1 MAMLSQ
7 KPIIVL
13 DEPTSGLCKEQMD
26 TLIDFLETMKNQ
38 GKIVIIITHDYEFI
52 DRCNGSIYEF
62 LNISRNGG
70 IEMKEKSPAK
80 ILWELAHKEHSK
92 LKTSVFIATIGVIA
106 GIVPYVAASRI
117 LVCLMNGTNNMN
129 TYLMWM
135 GIGLLGYILKSVLYS
150 TALSVSHKATF
161 SVLKDVRLRM
171 LDKLP
176 KMPLGEITSAPSG
189 NFKQIIVD
197 QVESMENTLANLLP
211 EMTSNFLGSLSIF
224 IYLLYLD
231 WRMALLSLVSIPV
244 GMLFMGLVMKN
255 YAVQYEGSVKV
266 NREMNSAIVEYV
278 NGIEVIK
285 TFNQDKRSYAKYK
298 DKVIA
303 NARYFYEW
311 MKSCQL
317 PVSLSKN
324 ISPTTMITVLPIGWY
339 FYIHGSL
346 SAEVFIAVIILSL
359 GIAGPLLEA
368 INFVDGLAKIGTI
381 IGSVNLIL
389 EGKEQ
394 KHSEKDVAI
403 QQYGID
409 LQNVKFGYEEEK
421 EIIHGMSLNIKEGAT
436 VAFIGSSGSGKST
449 LAKLIAGYWD
459 TDEGSIKIGGYDLK
473 EIPLKQLYGLT
484 AFVSQDNFLFN
495 ESIRENIRMGN
506 PSASDEEVED
516 IAKKSGCHDFIMK
529 MENGYDTVVGSGGS
543 HVSGGERQR
552 ISIARAM
559 LKNAPIVILDEA
571 TSYIDPEN
579 EVIIK
584 KALSNLIQNKTVII
598 IAHRLSTITD
608 ADQIFL
614 IEKGELI
621 SHGKHEELMEDCKLY
636 KKMWDAHIGVK
647 DGEIKC

>member
-1 MAMLSQ
+1 
-7 KPIIVL
+7 
-13 DEPTSGLCKEQMD
+13 
-26 TLIDFLETMKNQ
+26 MKQ
-38 GKIVIIITHDYEFI
+38 
-52 DRCNGSIYEF
+52 
-62 LNISRNGG
+62 
-70 IEMKEKSPAK
+70 KSPAT
-80 ILWELAHKEHSK
+80 ILWELAKKEHSK
-92 LKTSVFIATIGVIA
+92 LKTSVFIASIGVIA
-106 GIVPYVAASRI
+106 GIVPYIAASRI
-117 LVCLMNGTNNMN
+117 LVELLKGNEDFKI
-129 TYLMWM
+129 YSLWL
-135 GIGLLGYILKSVLYS
+135 GIGLLSYILKSFLYS
-150 TALSVSHKATF
+150 MALSVSHKATF

-171 LDKLP
+171 LEKLP
-176 KMPLGEITSAPSG
+176 KMPLGEIISVPSG
-189 NFKQIIVD
+189 NFKQIMVD
-197 QVESMENTLANLLP
+197 QVESMEKPLAHLLP
-211 EMTSNFLGSLSIF
+211 EMTSNLLGSLSIF
-224 IYLLYLD
+224 IYLLFLD

-324 ISPTTMITVLPIGWY
+324 ISPTTMITVLPFGWY
-339 FYIHGSL
+339 FYISGSL
-346 SAEVFIAVIILSL
+346 SAEVFISVIILSL
-359 GIAGPLLEA
+359 GIAGPLLET

-381 IGSVNLIL
+381 VNSINSIL

-394 KHSEKDVAI
+394 KHSDREVSI
-403 QQYGID
+403 QQYNID

-421 EIIHGMSLNIKEGAT
+421 EILHGISLNIKGGTT
-436 VAFIGSSGSGKST
+436 VAFVGPSGSGKST

-459 TDEGSIKIGGYDLK
+459 ITEGNINIGGYNLK
-473 EIPLKQLYGLT
+473 EIPLKQLYSLT

-506 PSASDEEVED
+506 PSASDKEVED

-529 MENGYDTVVGSGGS
+529 MEHGYDTVVGSSGS
-543 HVSGGERQR
+543 HVSGGEKQR

-584 KALSNLIQNKTVII
+584 QALSKLIKDKTVII

-608 ADQIFL
+608 AEQIFL
-614 IEKGELI
+614 IENGELV
-621 SHGKHEELMEDCKLY
+621 SYGKHDELLEGCELY
-636 KKMWDAHIGVK
+636 RNMWNAHIGTK
-647 DGEIKC
+647 DGGMKC

>member
-1 MAMLSQ
+1 
-7 KPIIVL
+7 
-13 DEPTSGLCKEQMD
+13 
-26 TLIDFLETMKNQ
+26 MKQ
-38 GKIVIIITHDYEFI
+38 
-52 DRCNGSIYEF
+52 
-62 LNISRNGG
+62 
-70 IEMKEKSPAK
+70 KSPAT
-80 ILWELAHKEHSK
+80 ILWELAKKEHSK
-92 LKTSVFIATIGVIA
+92 LKTSVFIASIGVIA
-106 GIVPYVAASRI
+106 GIIPYIAASRI
-117 LVCLMNGTNNMN
+117 LVELLKGNEDFKI
-129 TYLMWM
+129 YSLWL
-135 GIGLLGYILKSVLYS
+135 GIGLLSYILKSFLYS
-150 TALSVSHKATF
+150 MALSVSHKATF

-171 LDKLP
+171 LEKLP
-176 KMPLGEITSAPSG
+176 KMPLGEIISVPSG

-197 QVESMENTLANLLP
+197 QVESMEKPLAHLLP
-211 EMTSNFLGSLSIF
+211 EMTSNLLGSLSIF
-224 IYLLYLD
+224 IYLLFLD

-266 NREMNSAIVEYV
+266 NREMNSAIIEYV

-324 ISPTTMITVLPIGWY
+324 ISPTTMITVLPFGWY
-339 FYIHGSL
+339 FYISGSL
-346 SAEVFIAVIILSL
+346 SAEVFISVIILSL
-359 GIAGPLLEA
+359 GIAGPLLET

-381 IGSVNLIL
+381 ANSINLIL

-394 KHSEKDVAI
+394 KHSDREVTI
-403 QQYGID
+403 QQYNID

-421 EIIHGMSLNIKEGAT
+421 EILHGISLNIKEGTT
-436 VAFIGSSGSGKST
+436 VAFVGPSGSGKST

-459 TDEGSIKIGGYDLK
+459 ITEGNINIGGYNLN
-473 EIPLKQLYGLT
+473 EIPLKQLYSLT

-495 ESIRENIRMGN
+495 ERIRENIRMGN
-506 PSASDEEVED
+506 PSASDKEVED

-529 MENGYDTVVGSGGS
+529 MEHGYDTVVGSSGS

-584 KALSNLIQNKTVII
+584 QALSKLIKDKTVII

-608 ADQIFL
+608 AEQIFL
-614 IEKGELI
+614 IENGKLV
-621 SHGKHEELMEDCKLY
+621 SYGKHDELLKGCELY
-636 KKMWDAHIGVK
+636 RNMWNAHIGTK
-647 DGEIKC
+647 DGGMKC

>member
-1 MAMLSQ
+1 
-7 KPIIVL
+7 
-13 DEPTSGLCKEQMD
+13 
-26 TLIDFLETMKNQ
+26 
-38 GKIVIIITHDYEFI
+38 
-52 DRCNGSIYEF
+52 
-62 LNISRNGG
+62 
-70 IEMKEKSPAK
+70 
-80 ILWELAHKEHSK
+80 
-92 LKTSVFIATIGVIA
+92 VFIASIGVIA
-106 GIVPYVAASRI
+106 GIVPYIAASRI
-117 LVCLMNGTNNMN
+117 LVELLKGNEDFKI
-129 TYLMWM
+129 YSLWL
-135 GIGLLGYILKSVLYS
+135 GIGLLSYILKSFLYS
-150 TALSVSHKATF
+150 MALSVSHKATF

-171 LDKLP
+171 LEKLP
-176 KMPLGEITSAPSG
+176 KMPLGEIISVPSG

-197 QVESMENTLANLLP
+197 QVESMEKPLAHLLP
-211 EMTSNFLGSLSIF
+211 EMTSNLLGSLSIF
-224 IYLLYLD
+224 IYLLFLD

-266 NREMNSAIVEYV
+266 NREMNSAIIEYV

-324 ISPTTMITVLPIGWY
+324 ISPTTMITVLPFGWY
-339 FYIHGSL
+339 FYISGSL
-346 SAEVFIAVIILSL
+346 SAEVFISVIILSL
-359 GIAGPLLEA
+359 GIAGPLLET

-381 IGSVNLIL
+381 ANSINLIL

-394 KHSEKDVAI
+394 KHSDREVTI
-403 QQYGID
+403 QQYNID

-421 EIIHGMSLNIKEGAT
+421 EILHGISLNIKEGTT
-436 VAFIGSSGSGKST
+436 VAFVGPSGSGKST

-459 TDEGSIKIGGYDLK
+459 ITEGNINIGGYNLN
-473 EIPLKQLYGLT
+473 EIPLKQLYSLT

-506 PSASDEEVED
+506 PSASDKEVED

-529 MENGYDTVVGSGGS
+529 MEHGYDTVVGSSGS

-584 KALSNLIQNKTVII
+584 QALSKLIKDKTVII

-608 ADQIFL
+608 AEQIFL
-614 IEKGELI
+614 IENGELV
-621 SHGKHEELMEDCKLY
+621 SHGKHDELLKGCELY
-636 KKMWDAHIGVK
+636 RNMWNAHIGTK
-647 DGEIKC
+647 DGGMKC

>member
-1 MAMLSQ
+1 M
-7 KPIIVL
+7 
-13 DEPTSGLCKEQMD
+13 
-26 TLIDFLETMKNQ
+26 
-38 GKIVIIITHDYEFI
+38 
-52 DRCNGSIYEF
+52 
-62 LNISRNGG
+62 
-70 IEMKEKSPAK
+70 
-80 ILWELAHKEHSK
+80 WELAKKEHSK
-92 LKTSVFIATIGVIA
+92 LKTSVFIASIGVIA
-106 GIVPYVAASRI
+106 GIIPYIAASRI
-117 LVCLMNGTNNMN
+117 LVELLKGNEDFKI
-129 TYLMWM
+129 YSLWL
-135 GIGLLGYILKSVLYS
+135 GIGLLSYILKSFLYS
-150 TALSVSHKATF
+150 MALSVSHKATF

-171 LDKLP
+171 LEKLP
-176 KMPLGEITSAPSG
+176 KMPLGEIISVPSG

-197 QVESMENTLANLLP
+197 QVESMEKPLAHLLP
-211 EMTSNFLGSLSIF
+211 EMTSNLLGSLSIF
-224 IYLLYLD
+224 IYLLFLD

-266 NREMNSAIVEYV
+266 NREMNSAIIEYV

-324 ISPTTMITVLPIGWY
+324 ISPTTMITVLPFGWY
-339 FYIHGSL
+339 FYISGSL
-346 SAEVFIAVIILSL
+346 SAEVFISVIILSL
-359 GIAGPLLEA
+359 GIAGPLLET

-381 IGSVNLIL
+381 ANSINLIL

-394 KHSEKDVAI
+394 KHSDREVTI
-403 QQYGID
+403 QQYNID

-421 EIIHGMSLNIKEGAT
+421 EILHGISLNIKEGTT
-436 VAFIGSSGSGKST
+436 VAFVGPSGSGKST

-459 TDEGSIKIGGYDLK
+459 ITEGNINIGGYNLN
-473 EIPLKQLYGLT
+473 EIPLKQLYSLT

-506 PSASDEEVED
+506 PSASDKEVED

-529 MENGYDTVVGSGGS
+529 MEHGYDTVVGSSGS

-584 KALSNLIQNKTVII
+584 QALSKLIKDKTVII

-608 ADQIFL
+608 AEQIFL
-614 IEKGELI
+614 IENGKLV
-621 SHGKHEELMEDCKLY
+621 SYGKHDELLKGCELY
-636 KKMWDAHIGVK
+636 RNMWNAHIGTK
-647 DGEIKC
+647 DGGMKC

>member
-1 MAMLSQ
+1 
-7 KPIIVL
+7 
-13 DEPTSGLCKEQMD
+13 
-26 TLIDFLETMKNQ
+26 MKQ
-38 GKIVIIITHDYEFI
+38 
-52 DRCNGSIYEF
+52 
-62 LNISRNGG
+62 
-70 IEMKEKSPAK
+70 KSPAT
-80 ILWELAHKEHSK
+80 ILWELAKKEHSK
-92 LKTSVFIATIGVIA
+92 LKTSVFIASIGVIA
-106 GIVPYVAASRI
+106 GIIPYIAASRI
-117 LVCLMNGTNNMN
+117 LVELLKGNEDFKI
-129 TYLMWM
+129 YSLWL
-135 GIGLLGYILKSVLYS
+135 GIGLLSYILKSFLYS
-150 TALSVSHKATF
+150 MALSVSHKATF

-171 LDKLP
+171 LEKLP
-176 KMPLGEITSAPSG
+176 KMPLGEIISVPSG

-197 QVESMENTLANLLP
+197 QVESMEKPLAHLLP
-211 EMTSNFLGSLSIF
+211 EMTSNLLGSLSIF
-224 IYLLYLD
+224 IYLLFLD
-231 WRMALLSLVSIPV
+231 WRMALLSLVSIPM

-266 NREMNSAIVEYV
+266 NREMNSAIIEYV

-324 ISPTTMITVLPIGWY
+324 ISPTTMITVLPFGWY
-339 FYIHGSL
+339 FYISGSL
-346 SAEVFIAVIILSL
+346 SAEVFISVIILSL
-359 GIAGPLLEA
+359 GIAGPLLET

-381 IGSVNLIL
+381 ANSINLIL

-394 KHSEKDVAI
+394 KHSDREVTI
-403 QQYGID
+403 QQYNID

-421 EIIHGMSLNIKEGAT
+421 EILHGISLNIKEGTT
-436 VAFIGSSGSGKST
+436 VAFVGPSGSGKST

-459 TDEGSIKIGGYDLK
+459 ITEGNINIGGYNLN
-473 EIPLKQLYGLT
+473 EIPLKQLYSLT

-506 PSASDEEVED
+506 PSASDKEVED

-529 MENGYDTVVGSGGS
+529 MEHGYDTVVGSSGS

-584 KALSNLIQNKTVII
+584 QALSKLIKDKTVII

-608 ADQIFL
+608 AEQIFL
-614 IEKGELI
+614 IENGKLV
-621 SHGKHEELMEDCKLY
+621 SYGKHDELLKGCELY
-636 KKMWDAHIGVK
+636 RNMWNAHIGTK
-647 DGEIKC
+647 DGGMKC

>member
-1 MAMLSQ
+1 
-7 KPIIVL
+7 
-13 DEPTSGLCKEQMD
+13 
-26 TLIDFLETMKNQ
+26 MKQ
-38 GKIVIIITHDYEFI
+38 
-52 DRCNGSIYEF
+52 
-62 LNISRNGG
+62 
-70 IEMKEKSPAK
+70 KSPAT
-80 ILWELAHKEHSK
+80 ILWELAKKEHSK
-92 LKTSVFIATIGVIA
+92 LKISVFIASIGVIA
-106 GIVPYVAASRI
+106 GIVPYIAASRI
-117 LVCLMNGTNNMN
+117 LVELLNGNEDFKI
-129 TYLMWM
+129 YSLWL
-135 GIGLLGYILKSVLYS
+135 GIGLLSYILKSFLYS
-150 TALSVSHKATF
+150 MALSVSHKATF

-171 LDKLP
+171 LEKLP
-176 KMPLGEITSAPSG
+176 KMPLGEIISVPSG
-189 NFKQIIVD
+189 NFKQIMVD
-197 QVESMENTLANLLP
+197 QVESMEKPLAHLLP
-211 EMTSNFLGSLSIF
+211 EMTSNLLGSLSIF
-224 IYLLYLD
+224 IYLLFLD

-255 YAVQYEGSVKV
+255 YAVQYDGSVKV

-324 ISPTTMITVLPIGWY
+324 ISPTTMITVLPFGWY
-339 FYIHGSL
+339 FYSSGSL
-346 SAEVFIAVIILSL
+346 SAEVFISVIILSL
-359 GIAGPLLEA
+359 GIAGPLLET

-381 IGSVNLIL
+381 ANSINLIL

-394 KHSEKDVAI
+394 KHSDRKVTI
-403 QQYGID
+403 QQYNID

-421 EIIHGMSLNIKEGAT
+421 EILHGISLNIKEGTT
-436 VAFIGSSGSGKST
+436 VAFVGPSGSGKST

-459 TDEGSIKIGGYDLK
+459 IMEGNINIGGHNLK
-473 EIPLKQLYGLT
+473 EIPLKQLYSLT

-506 PSASDEEVED
+506 PSASDKEVED

-529 MENGYDTVVGSGGS
+529 MEHGYDTVVGSSGS

-584 KALSNLIQNKTVII
+584 QALSKLIKDKTVII

-608 ADQIFL
+608 AEQIFL
-614 IEKGELI
+614 IENGELV
-621 SHGKHEELMEDCKLY
+621 SYGKHDELLEGCELY
-636 KKMWDAHIGVK
+636 RNMWNAHIGIK
-647 DGEIKC
+647 DGGMKC

>member
-1 MAMLSQ
+1 
-7 KPIIVL
+7 
-13 DEPTSGLCKEQMD
+13 
-26 TLIDFLETMKNQ
+26 MKQ
-38 GKIVIIITHDYEFI
+38 
-52 DRCNGSIYEF
+52 
-62 LNISRNGG
+62 
-70 IEMKEKSPAK
+70 KSPAT
-80 ILWELAHKEHSK
+80 ILWELAKKEHSK
-92 LKTSVFIATIGVIA
+92 LKTSVFIASIGVIA
-106 GIVPYVAASRI
+106 GIVPYIAASRI
-117 LVCLMNGTNNMN
+117 LVELLKGNEDFKI
-129 TYLMWM
+129 YSLWL
-135 GIGLLGYILKSVLYS
+135 GIGLLSYILKSFLYS
-150 TALSVSHKATF
+150 MALSVSHKATF

-171 LDKLP
+171 LEKLP
-176 KMPLGEITSAPSG
+176 KMPLGEIISVPSG
-189 NFKQIIVD
+189 NFKQIMVD
-197 QVESMENTLANLLP
+197 QVESMEKPLAHLLP
-211 EMTSNFLGSLSIF
+211 EMTSNLLGSLSIF
-224 IYLLYLD
+224 IYLLFLD

-266 NREMNSAIVEYV
+266 NREMNSTIVEYV

-324 ISPTTMITVLPIGWY
+324 ISPTTMITVLPFGWY
-339 FYIHGSL
+339 FYISGSL
-346 SAEVFIAVIILSL
+346 SAEVFISVIILSL
-359 GIAGPLLEA
+359 GIAGPLLET

-381 IGSVNLIL
+381 ANSINSIL
-389 EGKEQ
+389 KGKEQ
-394 KHSEKDVAI
+394 KHSDREVSI
-403 QQYGID
+403 QQYNID

-421 EIIHGMSLNIKEGAT
+421 EILHGISLNIKEGTT
-436 VAFIGSSGSGKST
+436 VAFVGPSGSGKST

-459 TDEGSIKIGGYDLK
+459 ITKGNINIGGYNLK
-473 EIPLKQLYGLT
+473 EIPLKQLYSLT

-506 PSASDEEVED
+506 PSASDKEVED
-516 IAKKSGCHDFIMK
+516 IAKKSDCHDFIMK
-529 MENGYDTVVGSGGS
+529 MEHGYDTVVGSSGS

-584 KALSNLIQNKTVII
+584 QALSKLIKDKTVII

-608 ADQIFL
+608 AEQIFL
-614 IEKGELI
+614 IENGELV
-621 SHGKHEELMEDCKLY
+621 SYGKHDELLEGCELY
-636 KKMWDAHIGVK
+636 RNMWNAHIGTK
-647 DGEIKC
+647 DGGMKC

>member
-1 MAMLSQ
+1 
-7 KPIIVL
+7 
-13 DEPTSGLCKEQMD
+13 
-26 TLIDFLETMKNQ
+26 MKQ
-38 GKIVIIITHDYEFI
+38 
-52 DRCNGSIYEF
+52 
-62 LNISRNGG
+62 
-70 IEMKEKSPAK
+70 KSPAT
-80 ILWELAHKEHSK
+80 ILWELAKKEHSK
-92 LKTSVFIATIGVIA
+92 LKTSVFIASIGVIA
-106 GIVPYVAASRI
+106 GIVPYIAASRI
-117 LVCLMNGTNNMN
+117 LVELLKGNEDFKI
-129 TYLMWM
+129 YSLWL
-135 GIGLLGYILKSVLYS
+135 GIGLLSYILKSVLYS
-150 TALSVSHKATF
+150 MALSVSHKATF
-161 SVLKDVRLRM
+161 NVLKDVRLRM
-171 LDKLP
+171 LEKLP
-176 KMPLGEITSAPSG
+176 KMPLGEIISVPSG
-189 NFKQIIVD
+189 NFKQIMVD
-197 QVESMENTLANLLP
+197 QVESMEKPLAHLLP
-211 EMTSNFLGSLSIF
+211 EMTSNLLGSLSIF
-224 IYLLYLD
+224 IYLLFLD

-324 ISPTTMITVLPIGWY
+324 ISPTTMITVLPFGWY
-339 FYIHGSL
+339 FYISGSL
-346 SAEVFIAVIILSL
+346 SAEVFISVIILSL
-359 GIAGPLLEA
+359 GIAGPLLET

-381 IGSVNLIL
+381 ANSINSIL

-394 KHSEKDVAI
+394 KHSDGEVTI
-403 QQYGID
+403 QQYNID

-421 EIIHGMSLNIKEGAT
+421 EILHGISLNIKEGTT
-436 VAFIGSSGSGKST
+436 VAFVGPSGSGKST

-459 TDEGSIKIGGYDLK
+459 ITEGNINIGGYNLK
-473 EIPLKQLYGLT
+473 EIPLKQLYSST

-506 PSASDEEVED
+506 PSASDKEVED

-529 MENGYDTVVGSGGS
+529 MEHGYDTVVGSSGS

-584 KALSNLIQNKTVII
+584 QALSKLIKDKTVII

-608 ADQIFL
+608 AEQIFL
-614 IEKGELI
+614 IENGELV
-621 SHGKHEELMEDCKLY
+621 SYGKHDELLEGCELY
-636 KKMWDAHIGVK
+636 RNMWNAHIGTK
-647 DGEIKC
+647 DGEMKC

>member
-1 MAMLSQ
+1 
-7 KPIIVL
+7 
-13 DEPTSGLCKEQMD
+13 
-26 TLIDFLETMKNQ
+26 MKQ
-38 GKIVIIITHDYEFI
+38 
-52 DRCNGSIYEF
+52 
-62 LNISRNGG
+62 
-70 IEMKEKSPAK
+70 KSPAA
-80 ILWELAHKEHSK
+80 ILWELAKKEHSK
-92 LKTSVFIATIGVIA
+92 LKTSVFIASIGVIA
-106 GIVPYVAASRI
+106 GIIPYIAASRI
-117 LVCLMNGTNNMN
+117 LVELLKGNEDFKI
-129 TYLMWM
+129 YSLWL
-135 GIGLLGYILKSVLYS
+135 GIGLLSYILKSFLYS
-150 TALSVSHKATF
+150 MALSVSHKATF

-171 LDKLP
+171 LEKLP
-176 KMPLGEITSAPSG
+176 KMPLGEIISVPSG

-197 QVESMENTLANLLP
+197 QVESMEKPLAHLLP
-211 EMTSNFLGSLSIF
+211 EMTSNLLGSLSIF
-224 IYLLYLD
+224 IYLLFLN

-266 NREMNSAIVEYV
+266 NREMNSAIIEYV

-324 ISPTTMITVLPIGWY
+324 ISPTTMITVLPFGWY
-339 FYIHGSL
+339 FYISGSL
-346 SAEVFIAVIILSL
+346 SAEVFISVIILSL
-359 GIAGPLLEA
+359 GIAGPLLET

-381 IGSVNLIL
+381 ANSINLIL

-394 KHSEKDVAI
+394 KHSDREVTI
-403 QQYGID
+403 QQYNID

-421 EIIHGMSLNIKEGAT
+421 EILHGISLNIKEGTT
-436 VAFIGSSGSGKST
+436 VAFVGPSGSGKST

-459 TDEGSIKIGGYDLK
+459 ITEGNINIGGYNLN
-473 EIPLKQLYGLT
+473 EIPLKQLYSLT

-506 PSASDEEVED
+506 PSASDKEVED

-529 MENGYDTVVGSGGS
+529 MEHGYDTVVGSSGS

-584 KALSNLIQNKTVII
+584 QALSKLIKDKTVII

-608 ADQIFL
+608 AEQIFL
-614 IEKGELI
+614 IENGKLV
-621 SHGKHEELMEDCKLY
+621 SYGKHDELLKGCELY
-636 KKMWDAHIGVK
+636 RNMWNAHIGTK
-647 DGEIKC
+647 DGGMKC

>member
-1 MAMLSQ
+1 
-7 KPIIVL
+7 
-13 DEPTSGLCKEQMD
+13 
-26 TLIDFLETMKNQ
+26 MKQ
-38 GKIVIIITHDYEFI
+38 
-52 DRCNGSIYEF
+52 
-62 LNISRNGG
+62 
-70 IEMKEKSPAK
+70 KSPAT
-80 ILWELAHKEHSK
+80 ILWELAKKEHSK
-92 LKTSVFIATIGVIA
+92 LKTSVFIASIGVIA
-106 GIVPYVAASRI
+106 GIIPYIAASRI
-117 LVCLMNGTNNMN
+117 LVELLKGNEHFKI
-129 TYLMWM
+129 YSLWL
-135 GIGLLGYILKSVLYS
+135 GIGLLSYILKSFLYS
-150 TALSVSHKATF
+150 MALSVSHKATF

-171 LDKLP
+171 LEKLP
-176 KMPLGEITSAPSG
+176 KMPLGEIISVPSG

-197 QVESMENTLANLLP
+197 QVESMEKPLAHLLP
-211 EMTSNFLGSLSIF
+211 EMTSNLLGSLSIF
-224 IYLLYLD
+224 IYLLFLD

-266 NREMNSAIVEYV
+266 NREMNSAIIEYV

-324 ISPTTMITVLPIGWY
+324 ISPTTMITVLPFGWY
-339 FYIHGSL
+339 FYISGSL
-346 SAEVFIAVIILSL
+346 SAEVFISVIILSL
-359 GIAGPLLEA
+359 GIAGPLLET

-381 IGSVNLIL
+381 ANSINLIL

-394 KHSEKDVAI
+394 KHSDREVTI
-403 QQYGID
+403 QQYNID

-421 EIIHGMSLNIKEGAT
+421 EILHGISLNIKEGTT
-436 VAFIGSSGSGKST
+436 VAFVGPSGSGKST

-459 TDEGSIKIGGYDLK
+459 ITEGNINIGGYNLN
-473 EIPLKQLYGLT
+473 EIPLKQLYSLT

-506 PSASDEEVED
+506 PSASDKEVED

-529 MENGYDTVVGSGGS
+529 MEHGYDTVVGSSGS

-584 KALSNLIQNKTVII
+584 QALSKLIKDKTVII

-608 ADQIFL
+608 AEQIFL
-614 IEKGELI
+614 IENGKLV
-621 SHGKHEELMEDCKLY
+621 SYGKHDELLKGCELY
-636 KKMWDAHIGVK
+636 RNMWNAHIGTK
-647 DGEIKC
+647 DGGMKC

>member
-1 MAMLSQ
+1 
-7 KPIIVL
+7 
-13 DEPTSGLCKEQMD
+13 
-26 TLIDFLETMKNQ
+26 MKQ
-38 GKIVIIITHDYEFI
+38 
-52 DRCNGSIYEF
+52 
-62 LNISRNGG
+62 
-70 IEMKEKSPAK
+70 KSPAA
-80 ILWELAHKEHSK
+80 ILWELAKKEHSK
-92 LKTSVFIATIGVIA
+92 LKTSVFIASIGVIA
-106 GIVPYVAASRI
+106 GIVPYIAASRI
-117 LVCLMNGTNNMN
+117 LVELLKGNEDFKI
-129 TYLMWM
+129 YSLWL
-135 GIGLLGYILKSVLYS
+135 GIGLSSYILKSFLYS
-150 TALSVSHKATF
+150 MALSVSHKATF

-171 LDKLP
+171 LEKLP
-176 KMPLGEITSAPSG
+176 KMPLGEIISVPSG

-197 QVESMENTLANLLP
+197 QVESMEKPLAHLLP
-211 EMTSNFLGSLSIF
+211 EMTSNLLGSLSIF
-224 IYLLYLD
+224 IYLLFLD

-266 NREMNSAIVEYV
+266 NREMNSAIIEYV

-324 ISPTTMITVLPIGWY
+324 ISPTTMITVLPFGWY
-339 FYIHGSL
+339 FYISGSL
-346 SAEVFIAVIILSL
+346 SAEVFISVIILSL
-359 GIAGPLLEA
+359 GIAGPLLET

-381 IGSVNLIL
+381 ANSINLIL

-394 KHSEKDVAI
+394 KHSDREVTI
-403 QQYGID
+403 QQYNID

-421 EIIHGMSLNIKEGAT
+421 EILHGISLNIKEGTT
-436 VAFIGSSGSGKST
+436 VAFVGPSGSGKST

-459 TDEGSIKIGGYDLK
+459 ITEGNINIGGYNLN
-473 EIPLKQLYGLT
+473 EIPLKQLYSLT

-506 PSASDEEVED
+506 PSASDKEVED

-529 MENGYDTVVGSGGS
+529 MEHGYDTVVGSSGS

-584 KALSNLIQNKTVII
+584 QALSKLIKDKTVII

-608 ADQIFL
+608 AEQIFL
-614 IEKGELI
+614 IENGKLV
-621 SHGKHEELMEDCKLY
+621 SYGKHDELLKGCELY
-636 KKMWDAHIGVK
+636 RNMWNAHIGTK
-647 DGEIKC
+647 DGGMKC

>member
-1 MAMLSQ
+1 
-7 KPIIVL
+7 
-13 DEPTSGLCKEQMD
+13 
-26 TLIDFLETMKNQ
+26 MKQ
-38 GKIVIIITHDYEFI
+38 
-52 DRCNGSIYEF
+52 
-62 LNISRNGG
+62 
-70 IEMKEKSPAK
+70 KSPAT
-80 ILWELAHKEHSK
+80 ILWELAKKEHSK
-92 LKTSVFIATIGVIA
+92 LKTSVFIASIGVIA
-106 GIVPYVAASRI
+106 GIIPYIAASRI
-117 LVCLMNGTNNMN
+117 LVELLKGNEDFKI
-129 TYLMWM
+129 YSLWL
-135 GIGLLGYILKSVLYS
+135 GIGLLSYILKSFLYS
-150 TALSVSHKATF
+150 MALSVSHKATF

-171 LDKLP
+171 LEKLP
-176 KMPLGEITSAPSG
+176 KMPLGEIISVPSE

-197 QVESMENTLANLLP
+197 QVESMEKPLAHLLP
-211 EMTSNFLGSLSIF
+211 EMTSNLLGSLSIF
-224 IYLLYLD
+224 IYLLFLD

-266 NREMNSAIVEYV
+266 NREMNSAIIEYV

-324 ISPTTMITVLPIGWY
+324 ISPTTMITVLPFGWY
-339 FYIHGSL
+339 FYISGSL
-346 SAEVFIAVIILSL
+346 SAEVFISVIILSL
-359 GIAGPLLEA
+359 GIAGPLLET

-381 IGSVNLIL
+381 ANSINLIL

-394 KHSEKDVAI
+394 KHSDREVTI
-403 QQYGID
+403 QQYNID

-421 EIIHGMSLNIKEGAT
+421 EILHGISLNIKEGTT
-436 VAFIGSSGSGKST
+436 VAFVGPSGSGKST

-459 TDEGSIKIGGYDLK
+459 ITEGNINIGGYNLN
-473 EIPLKQLYGLT
+473 EIPLKQLYSLT

-506 PSASDEEVED
+506 PSASDKEVED

-529 MENGYDTVVGSGGS
+529 MEHGYDTVVGSSGS

-584 KALSNLIQNKTVII
+584 QALSKLIKDKTVII

-608 ADQIFL
+608 AEQIFL
-614 IEKGELI
+614 IENGKLV
-621 SHGKHEELMEDCKLY
+621 SYGKHDELLKGCELY
-636 KKMWDAHIGVK
+636 RNMWNAHIGTK
-647 DGEIKC
+647 DGGMKC

>member
-1 MAMLSQ
+1 
-7 KPIIVL
+7 
-13 DEPTSGLCKEQMD
+13 
-26 TLIDFLETMKNQ
+26 MKQ
-38 GKIVIIITHDYEFI
+38 
-52 DRCNGSIYEF
+52 
-62 LNISRNGG
+62 
-70 IEMKEKSPAK
+70 KSPAT
-80 ILWELAHKEHSK
+80 ILWELAKKEHSK
-92 LKTSVFIATIGVIA
+92 LKTSVFIASIGVIA
-106 GIVPYVAASRI
+106 GIIPYIAASRI
-117 LVCLMNGTNNMN
+117 LVELLKGNEDFKI
-129 TYLMWM
+129 YSLWL
-135 GIGLLGYILKSVLYS
+135 GIGLLSYILKSFLYS
-150 TALSVSHKATF
+150 MALSVSHKATF

-171 LDKLP
+171 LEKLP
-176 KMPLGEITSAPSG
+176 KMPLGEIISVPSG

-197 QVESMENTLANLLP
+197 QVESMEKPLAHLLP
-211 EMTSNFLGSLSIF
+211 EMTSNLLGSLSIF
-224 IYLLYLD
+224 IYLLFLD

-266 NREMNSAIVEYV
+266 NREMNSAIIEYV

-324 ISPTTMITVLPIGWY
+324 ISPTTMITVLPFGWY
-339 FYIHGSL
+339 FYISGSL
-346 SAEVFIAVIILSL
+346 SAEVFISVIILSL
-359 GIAGPLLEA
+359 GIAGPLLET

-381 IGSVNLIL
+381 ANSINLIL

-394 KHSEKDVAI
+394 KHSDREVTI
-403 QQYGID
+403 QQYNID

-421 EIIHGMSLNIKEGAT
+421 EILHGISLNIKEGTT
-436 VAFIGSSGSGKST
+436 VAFVGPSGSGKST

-459 TDEGSIKIGGYDLK
+459 ITEGNINIGGYNLN
-473 EIPLKQLYGLT
+473 EIPLKQLYSLT

-506 PSASDEEVED
+506 PSASDKEVED

-529 MENGYDTVVGSGGS
+529 MEHGYDTVIGSSGS

-584 KALSNLIQNKTVII
+584 HALSKLIKDKTVII

-608 ADQIFL
+608 AEQIFL
-614 IEKGELI
+614 IENGELV
-621 SHGKHEELMEDCKLY
+621 SYGKHDELLKGCELY
-636 KKMWDAHIGVK
+636 RNMWNAHIGTR
-647 DGEIKC
+647 DGGMKC

>member
-1 MAMLSQ
+1 
-7 KPIIVL
+7 
-13 DEPTSGLCKEQMD
+13 
-26 TLIDFLETMKNQ
+26 MKQ
-38 GKIVIIITHDYEFI
+38 
-52 DRCNGSIYEF
+52 
-62 LNISRNGG
+62 
-70 IEMKEKSPAK
+70 KSPAT
-80 ILWELAHKEHSK
+80 ILWELAKKEHSK
-92 LKTSVFIATIGVIA
+92 LKTSVFIASIGVIA
-106 GIVPYVAASRI
+106 GIIPYIAASRI
-117 LVCLMNGTNNMN
+117 LVELLKGNEDFKI
-129 TYLMWM
+129 YSLWL
-135 GIGLLGYILKSVLYS
+135 GIGLLSYILKSFLYS
-150 TALSVSHKATF
+150 MALSVSHKATF

-171 LDKLP
+171 LEKLP
-176 KMPLGEITSAPSG
+176 KMPLGEIISVPSG

-197 QVESMENTLANLLP
+197 QVESMEKPLAHLLP
-211 EMTSNFLGSLSIF
+211 EMTSNLLGSLSIF
-224 IYLLYLD
+224 IYLLFLD

-266 NREMNSAIVEYV
+266 NREMNSAIIEYV

-324 ISPTTMITVLPIGWY
+324 ISPTTMITVLPFGWY
-339 FYIHGSL
+339 FYISGSL
-346 SAEVFIAVIILSL
+346 SAEVFISVIILSL
-359 GIAGPLLEA
+359 GIAGPLLET

-381 IGSVNLIL
+381 ANSINLIL

-394 KHSEKDVAI
+394 KHSDREVTI
-403 QQYGID
+403 QQYNID

-421 EIIHGMSLNIKEGAT
+421 EILHGISLNIKEGTT
-436 VAFIGSSGSGKST
+436 VAFVGPSGSGKST

-459 TDEGSIKIGGYDLK
+459 ITEGNINIGRYNLN
-473 EIPLKQLYGLT
+473 EIPLKQLYSLT

-506 PSASDEEVED
+506 PSASDKEVED

-529 MENGYDTVVGSGGS
+529 MEHGYDTVVGSSGS

-584 KALSNLIQNKTVII
+584 HALSKLIKDKTVII

-608 ADQIFL
+608 AEQIFL
-614 IEKGELI
+614 IENGELV
-621 SHGKHEELMEDCKLY
+621 SYGKHDELLKGCELY
-636 KKMWDAHIGVK
+636 RNMWNAHIGTK
-647 DGEIKC
+647 DGGMKC

>member
-1 MAMLSQ
+1 
-7 KPIIVL
+7 
-13 DEPTSGLCKEQMD
+13 
-26 TLIDFLETMKNQ
+26 MKQ
-38 GKIVIIITHDYEFI
+38 
-52 DRCNGSIYEF
+52 
-62 LNISRNGG
+62 
-70 IEMKEKSPAK
+70 KSPAA
-80 ILWELAHKEHSK
+80 ILWELAKKEHSK
-92 LKTSVFIATIGVIA
+92 LKTSVFIASIGVIA
-106 GIVPYVAASRI
+106 GIIPYIAASRI
-117 LVCLMNGTNNMN
+117 LVELLKGNEDFKI
-129 TYLMWM
+129 YSLWL
-135 GIGLLGYILKSVLYS
+135 GIGLLSYILKSFLYS
-150 TALSVSHKATF
+150 MALSVSHKATF

-171 LDKLP
+171 LEKLP
-176 KMPLGEITSAPSG
+176 KMPLGEIISVPSG

-197 QVESMENTLANLLP
+197 QVESMEKPLAHLLP
-211 EMTSNFLGSLSIF
+211 EMTSNLLGSLSIF
-224 IYLLYLD
+224 IYLLFLD
-231 WRMALLSLVSIPV
+231 WRMALLSLISIPV

-266 NREMNSAIVEYV
+266 NREMNSAIIEYV

-324 ISPTTMITVLPIGWY
+324 ISPTTMITVLPFGWY
-339 FYIHGSL
+339 FYISGSL
-346 SAEVFIAVIILSL
+346 SAEVFISVIILSL
-359 GIAGPLLEA
+359 GIAGPLLET

-381 IGSVNLIL
+381 ANSINLIL

-394 KHSEKDVAI
+394 KHSDREVTI
-403 QQYGID
+403 QQYNID

-421 EIIHGMSLNIKEGAT
+421 EILHGISLNIKEGTT
-436 VAFIGSSGSGKST
+436 VAFVGPSGSGKST

-459 TDEGSIKIGGYDLK
+459 ITEGNINIGGYNLN
-473 EIPLKQLYGLT
+473 EIPLKQLYSLT

-506 PSASDEEVED
+506 PSASDKEVED

-529 MENGYDTVVGSGGS
+529 MEHGYDTVVGSSGS

-584 KALSNLIQNKTVII
+584 QALSKLIKDKTVII

-608 ADQIFL
+608 AEQIFL
-614 IEKGELI
+614 IENGKLV
-621 SHGKHEELMEDCKLY
+621 SYGKHDELLKGCELY
-636 KKMWDAHIGVK
+636 RNMWNAHIGTK
-647 DGEIKC
+647 DGGMKC

>member
-1 MAMLSQ
+1 
-7 KPIIVL
+7 
-13 DEPTSGLCKEQMD
+13 
-26 TLIDFLETMKNQ
+26 MKQ
-38 GKIVIIITHDYEFI
+38 
-52 DRCNGSIYEF
+52 
-62 LNISRNGG
+62 
-70 IEMKEKSPAK
+70 KSPAA
-80 ILWELAHKEHSK
+80 ILWELAKKEHSK
-92 LKTSVFIATIGVIA
+92 LKTSVFIASIGVIA
-106 GIVPYVAASRI
+106 GIIPYIAASRI
-117 LVCLMNGTNNMN
+117 LVELLKGNEDFKI
-129 TYLMWM
+129 YSLWL
-135 GIGLLGYILKSVLYS
+135 GIGLLSYILKSFLYS
-150 TALSVSHKATF
+150 MALSVSHKATF

-171 LDKLP
+171 LEKLP
-176 KMPLGEITSAPSG
+176 KMPLGEIISVPSG

-197 QVESMENTLANLLP
+197 QVESMEKPLAHLLP
-211 EMTSNFLGSLSIF
+211 EMTSNLLGSLSIF
-224 IYLLYLD
+224 IYLLFLD

-266 NREMNSAIVEYV
+266 NREMNSAIIEYV

-324 ISPTTMITVLPIGWY
+324 ISPTTMITVLPFGWY
-339 FYIHGSL
+339 FYISGSL
-346 SAEVFIAVIILSL
+346 SAEVFISVIILSL
-359 GIAGPLLEA
+359 GIAGPLLET

-381 IGSVNLIL
+381 ANSINLIL

-394 KHSEKDVAI
+394 KHSDREVTI
-403 QQYGID
+403 QQYNID

-421 EIIHGMSLNIKEGAT
+421 EILHGISLNIKEGTT
-436 VAFIGSSGSGKST
+436 VAFVGPSGSGKST

-459 TDEGSIKIGGYDLK
+459 SMEGNINIGGHNLK
-473 EIPLKQLYGLT
+473 EIPLKQLYSLT

-506 PSASDEEVED
+506 PSASDKEVED

-529 MENGYDTVVGSGGS
+529 MEHGYDTVVGSSGS

-584 KALSNLIQNKTVII
+584 QALSKLIKDKTVII

-608 ADQIFL
+608 AEQIFL
-614 IEKGELI
+614 IENGKLV
-621 SHGKHEELMEDCKLY
+621 SYGKHDELLEGCELY
-636 KKMWDAHIGVK
+636 RNMWNAHIGTK
-647 DGEIKC
+647 DGGMKC

>member
-1 MAMLSQ
+1 
-7 KPIIVL
+7 
-13 DEPTSGLCKEQMD
+13 
-26 TLIDFLETMKNQ
+26 MKQ
-38 GKIVIIITHDYEFI
+38 
-52 DRCNGSIYEF
+52 
-62 LNISRNGG
+62 
-70 IEMKEKSPAK
+70 KSPAT
-80 ILWELAHKEHSK
+80 ILWELAKKEHSK
-92 LKTSVFIATIGVIA
+92 LKTSVFIASIGVIA
-106 GIVPYVAASRI
+106 GIVPYIAASRI
-117 LVCLMNGTNNMN
+117 LVELLKGNEDFKI
-129 TYLMWM
+129 YSLWL
-135 GIGLLGYILKSVLYS
+135 GIGLLSYILKSFLYS
-150 TALSVSHKATF
+150 MALSVSHKATF

-171 LDKLP
+171 LEKLP
-176 KMPLGEITSAPSG
+176 KMPLGEIISVPSG

-197 QVESMENTLANLLP
+197 QVESMEKPLAHLLP
-211 EMTSNFLGSLSIF
+211 EMTSNLLGSLSIF
-224 IYLLYLD
+224 IYLLFLD

-266 NREMNSAIVEYV
+266 NREMNSAIIEYV

-324 ISPTTMITVLPIGWY
+324 ISPTTMITVLPFGWY
-339 FYIHGSL
+339 FYISGSL
-346 SAEVFIAVIILSL
+346 SAEVFISVIILSL
-359 GIAGPLLEA
+359 GIAGPLLET

-381 IGSVNLIL
+381 ANSINLIL

-394 KHSEKDVAI
+394 RHSDREVTI
-403 QQYGID
+403 QQYNID

-421 EIIHGMSLNIKEGAT
+421 EILHGISLNIKEGTT
-436 VAFIGSSGSGKST
+436 VAFVGPSGSGKST

-459 TDEGSIKIGGYDLK
+459 ITEGNINIGGYNLN
-473 EIPLKQLYGLT
+473 EIPLKQLYSLT

-506 PSASDEEVED
+506 PSASDKEVED

-529 MENGYDTVVGSGGS
+529 MEHGYDTVVGSSGS

-584 KALSNLIQNKTVII
+584 QALSKLIKDKTVII

-608 ADQIFL
+608 AEQIFL
-614 IEKGELI
+614 IENGKLV
-621 SHGKHEELMEDCKLY
+621 SYGKHDELLEGCELY
-636 KKMWDAHIGVK
+636 RNMWNAHIGTK
-647 DGEIKC
+647 DGGMKC

>member
-1 MAMLSQ
+1 
-7 KPIIVL
+7 
-13 DEPTSGLCKEQMD
+13 
-26 TLIDFLETMKNQ
+26 MKQ
-38 GKIVIIITHDYEFI
+38 
-52 DRCNGSIYEF
+52 
-62 LNISRNGG
+62 
-70 IEMKEKSPAK
+70 KSPAA
-80 ILWELAHKEHSK
+80 ILWELAKKEHSK
-92 LKTSVFIATIGVIA
+92 LKTSVFIASIGVIA
-106 GIVPYVAASRI
+106 GIVPYIAASRI
-117 LVCLMNGTNNMN
+117 LVELLKGNEDFKI
-129 TYLMWM
+129 YSLWL
-135 GIGLLGYILKSVLYS
+135 GIGLLSYILKSFLYS
-150 TALSVSHKATF
+150 MALSVSHKATF

-171 LDKLP
+171 LEKLP
-176 KMPLGEITSAPSG
+176 KMPLGEIISVPSG

-197 QVESMENTLANLLP
+197 QVESMEKPLAHLLP
-211 EMTSNFLGSLSIF
+211 EMTSNLLGSLSIF
-224 IYLLYLD
+224 IYLLFLD

-266 NREMNSAIVEYV
+266 NREMNSAIIEYV

-324 ISPTTMITVLPIGWY
+324 ISPTTMITVLPFGWY
-339 FYIHGSL
+339 FYISGSL
-346 SAEVFIAVIILSL
+346 SAEVFISVIILSL
-359 GIAGPLLEA
+359 GIAGPLLET

-381 IGSVNLIL
+381 ANSINLIL

-394 KHSEKDVAI
+394 KHSDREVTI
-403 QQYGID
+403 QQYNID

-421 EIIHGMSLNIKEGAT
+421 EILHGISLNIKEGTT
-436 VAFIGSSGSGKST
+436 VAFVGPSGSGKST

-459 TDEGSIKIGGYDLK
+459 ITEGNINIGGYNLN
-473 EIPLKQLYGLT
+473 EIPLKQLYSLT

-506 PSASDEEVED
+506 PSASDKEVED

-529 MENGYDTVVGSGGS
+529 MEHGYDTVVGSSGS

-584 KALSNLIQNKTVII
+584 QALSKLIKDKTVII

-608 ADQIFL
+608 AEQIFL
-614 IEKGELI
+614 IENGKLV
-621 SHGKHEELMEDCKLY
+621 SYGKHDELLKGCELY
-636 KKMWDAHIGVK
+636 RNMWNAHIGTK
-647 DGEIKC
+647 DGGMKC

>member
-1 MAMLSQ
+1 
-7 KPIIVL
+7 
-13 DEPTSGLCKEQMD
+13 
-26 TLIDFLETMKNQ
+26 
-38 GKIVIIITHDYEFI
+38 
-52 DRCNGSIYEF
+52 
-62 LNISRNGG
+62 
-70 IEMKEKSPAK
+70 MKEKSPAVT
-80 ILWELAHKEHSK
+80 LWELAYKEHSK
-92 LKTSVFIATIGVIA
+92 LKTSVFIASIGVIA
-106 GIVPYVAASRI
+106 GIVPYIAASRI
-117 LVCLMNGTNNMN
+117 LVYLLNGIADFKV
-129 TYLMWM
+129 YFLWM
-135 GIGLLGYILKSVLYS
+135 GIGMLSYILKSVLYS

-161 SVLKDVRLRM
+161 SVLKDIRLRM

-176 KMPLGEITSAPSG
+176 KMPLGEIISVPSG

-197 QVESMENTLANLLP
+197 QVESMEKPLAHLLP
-211 EMTSNFLGSLSIF
+211 EMTSNLLGSLSIF
-224 IYLLYLD
+224 IYLLFLD
-231 WRMALLSLVSIPV
+231 WRMALLSLVSIPL

-266 NREMNSAIVEYV
+266 NREMNSAIIEYV

-298 DKVIA
+298 NKVIA

-324 ISPTTMITVLPIGWY
+324 ISPTTMITVLPFGWY
-339 FYIHGSL
+339 FYISGSL
-346 SAEVFIAVIILSL
+346 SAEVFISVIILSL
-359 GIAGPLLEA
+359 GIAGPLLET

-381 IGSVNLIL
+381 ANSINLIL

-394 KHSEKDVAI
+394 KHSDREVTI
-403 QQYGID
+403 QQYNID
-409 LQNVKFGYEEEK
+409 LQNVKFGYKEEK
-421 EIIHGMSLNIKEGAT
+421 EILHGISLNIKEGTT
-436 VAFIGSSGSGKST
+436 VAFVGPSGSGKST

-459 TDEGSIKIGGYDLK
+459 IMEGNINIGGHNLK
-473 EIPLKQLYGLT
+473 EIPLKQLYSLT

-506 PSASDEEVED
+506 PSASDKEVED

-529 MENGYDTVVGSGGS
+529 MEHGYDTVVGSSGS

-559 LKNAPIVILDEA
+559 IKNAPIVILDEA

-584 KALSNLIQNKTVII
+584 QALSKLIKDKTVII

-608 ADQIFL
+608 AEQIFL
-614 IEKGELI
+614 IENGKLV
-621 SHGKHEELMEDCKLY
+621 SYGKHDELLKGCELY
-636 KKMWDAHIGVK
+636 RNMWNAHIGTK
-647 DGEIKC
+647 DGGMKC

>member
-1 MAMLSQ
+1 
-7 KPIIVL
+7 
-13 DEPTSGLCKEQMD
+13 
-26 TLIDFLETMKNQ
+26 MKQ
-38 GKIVIIITHDYEFI
+38 
-52 DRCNGSIYEF
+52 
-62 LNISRNGG
+62 
-70 IEMKEKSPAK
+70 KSPAT
-80 ILWELAHKEHSK
+80 ILWELAKKEHSK
-92 LKTSVFIATIGVIA
+92 LKTSVFIASIGVIA
-106 GIVPYVAASRI
+106 GIVPYIAASRI
-117 LVCLMNGTNNMN
+117 LVELLKGNEDFKI
-129 TYLMWM
+129 YSLWL
-135 GIGLLGYILKSVLYS
+135 GIGLLSYILKSFLYS
-150 TALSVSHKATF
+150 MALSVSHKATF

-171 LDKLP
+171 LEKLP
-176 KMPLGEITSAPSG
+176 KMPLGEIISVPSG

-197 QVESMENTLANLLP
+197 QVESMEKPLAHLLP
-211 EMTSNFLGSLSIF
+211 EMTSNLLGSLSIF
-224 IYLLYLD
+224 IYLLFLD

-266 NREMNSAIVEYV
+266 NREMNSAIIEYV

-324 ISPTTMITVLPIGWY
+324 ISPTTMITVIPFGWY
-339 FYIHGSL
+339 FYISGSL
-346 SAEVFIAVIILSL
+346 SAEVFISVIILSL
-359 GIAGPLLEA
+359 GIAGPLLET

-381 IGSVNLIL
+381 ANSINLIL

-394 KHSEKDVAI
+394 KHSDREVTI
-403 QQYGID
+403 QQYIID

-421 EIIHGMSLNIKEGAT
+421 EILHGISLNIKEGTT
-436 VAFIGSSGSGKST
+436 VAFVGPSGSGKST

-459 TDEGSIKIGGYDLK
+459 ITEGNINIGGYNLN
-473 EIPLKQLYGLT
+473 EIPLKQLYSLT

-506 PSASDEEVED
+506 PSASDKEVED

-529 MENGYDTVVGSGGS
+529 MEHGYDTVVGSSGS

-584 KALSNLIQNKTVII
+584 QALSKLIKDKTVII

-608 ADQIFL
+608 AEQIFL
-614 IEKGELI
+614 IENGELV
-621 SHGKHEELMEDCKLY
+621 SYGKHDELLKGCELY
-636 KKMWDAHIGVK
+636 RNMWNAHIGTK
-647 DGEIKC
+647 DGGMKC

>member
-1 MAMLSQ
+1 
-7 KPIIVL
+7 
-13 DEPTSGLCKEQMD
+13 
-26 TLIDFLETMKNQ
+26 MKQ
-38 GKIVIIITHDYEFI
+38 
-52 DRCNGSIYEF
+52 
-62 LNISRNGG
+62 
-70 IEMKEKSPAK
+70 KSPAT
-80 ILWELAHKEHSK
+80 ILWELAKKEHSK
-92 LKTSVFIATIGVIA
+92 LKTSVFIASIGVIA
-106 GIVPYVAASRI
+106 GIVPYIAASRI
-117 LVCLMNGTNNMN
+117 LVELLKGNEDFKI
-129 TYLMWM
+129 YSLWL
-135 GIGLLGYILKSVLYS
+135 GIGLLSYILKSFLYS
-150 TALSVSHKATF
+150 MALSVSHKATF

-171 LDKLP
+171 LEKLP
-176 KMPLGEITSAPSG
+176 KMPLGEIISVPSG
-189 NFKQIIVD
+189 NFKQIMVD
-197 QVESMENTLANLLP
+197 QVESMEKPLAHLLP
-211 EMTSNFLGSLSIF
+211 EMTSNLLGSLSIF
-224 IYLLYLD
+224 IYLLFLD

-255 YAVQYEGSVKV
+255 YAVQYEGSVRV

-324 ISPTTMITVLPIGWY
+324 ISPTTMITVLPFGWY
-339 FYIHGSL
+339 FYISGSL
-346 SAEVFIAVIILSL
+346 SAEVFISVIILSL
-359 GIAGPLLEA
+359 GIAGPLLET

-381 IGSVNLIL
+381 ANSINSIL

-394 KHSEKDVAI
+394 KHSDREVSI
-403 QQYGID
+403 QQYNID

-421 EIIHGMSLNIKEGAT
+421 EILHGISLNIKGGTT
-436 VAFIGSSGSGKST
+436 VAFVGPSGSGKST

-459 TDEGSIKIGGYDLK
+459 ITEGNINIGGYNLK
-473 EIPLKQLYGLT
+473 EIPLKQLYSLT

-506 PSASDEEVED
+506 PSASDKEVED

-529 MENGYDTVVGSGGS
+529 MEHGYDTVVGSSGS
-543 HVSGGERQR
+543 HVSGGEKQR

-584 KALSNLIQNKTVII
+584 QALSKLIKDKTVII

-608 ADQIFL
+608 AEQIFL
-614 IEKGELI
+614 IENGELV
-621 SHGKHEELMEDCKLY
+621 SYGKHDELLEGCELY
-636 KKMWDAHIGVK
+636 RNMWNAHIGTK
-647 DGEIKC
+647 DGGMKC

>member
-1 MAMLSQ
+1 
-7 KPIIVL
+7 
-13 DEPTSGLCKEQMD
+13 
-26 TLIDFLETMKNQ
+26 MKQ
-38 GKIVIIITHDYEFI
+38 
-52 DRCNGSIYEF
+52 
-62 LNISRNGG
+62 
-70 IEMKEKSPAK
+70 KSPAT
-80 ILWELAHKEHSK
+80 ILWELAKKEHSK
-92 LKTSVFIATIGVIA
+92 LKTSVFIASIGVIA
-106 GIVPYVAASRI
+106 GIVPYIAASRI
-117 LVCLMNGTNNMN
+117 LVELLKGNEDFKI
-129 TYLMWM
+129 YSLWL
-135 GIGLLGYILKSVLYS
+135 GIGLLSYILKSFLYS
-150 TALSVSHKATF
+150 MALSVSHKATF

-171 LDKLP
+171 LEKLP
-176 KMPLGEITSAPSG
+176 KMPLGEIISVPSG

-197 QVESMENTLANLLP
+197 QVESMEKPLAHLLP
-211 EMTSNFLGSLSIF
+211 EMTSNLLGSLSIF
-224 IYLLYLD
+224 IYLLFLD

-266 NREMNSAIVEYV
+266 NREMNSAIIEYV

-324 ISPTTMITVLPIGWY
+324 ISPTTMITVLPFGWY
-339 FYIHGSL
+339 FYISGSL
-346 SAEVFIAVIILSL
+346 SAEVFISVIILSL
-359 GIAGPLLEA
+359 GIAGPLLET

-381 IGSVNLIL
+381 ANSINLIL

-394 KHSEKDVAI
+394 KHSDREVTI
-403 QQYGID
+403 QQYNID

-421 EIIHGMSLNIKEGAT
+421 EILHGISLNIKEGTT
-436 VAFIGSSGSGKST
+436 VAFVGPSGSGKST

-459 TDEGSIKIGGYDLK
+459 IMEGNINIGGHNLK
-473 EIPLKQLYGLT
+473 EIPLKQLYSLT

-506 PSASDEEVED
+506 PSASDKEVED

-529 MENGYDTVVGSGGS
+529 MEHGYDTVVGSSGS

-584 KALSNLIQNKTVII
+584 QALSKLIKDKTVII

-608 ADQIFL
+608 AEQIFL
-614 IEKGELI
+614 IENGKLV
-621 SHGKHEELMEDCKLY
+621 SYGKHDELLKGCELY
-636 KKMWDAHIGVK
+636 RNMWNAHIGTK
-647 DGEIKC
+647 DGGMKC

>member
-1 MAMLSQ
+1 
-7 KPIIVL
+7 
-13 DEPTSGLCKEQMD
+13 
-26 TLIDFLETMKNQ
+26 MKQ
-38 GKIVIIITHDYEFI
+38 
-52 DRCNGSIYEF
+52 
-62 LNISRNGG
+62 
-70 IEMKEKSPAK
+70 KSPAT
-80 ILWELAHKEHSK
+80 ILWELAKKEHSK
-92 LKTSVFIATIGVIA
+92 LKTSVFIASIGVIA
-106 GIVPYVAASRI
+106 GIVPYIAASRI
-117 LVCLMNGTNNMN
+117 LVELLKGNKDFKI
-129 TYLMWM
+129 YSLWL
-135 GIGLLGYILKSVLYS
+135 GIGLSSYILKSFLYS
-150 TALSVSHKATF
+150 MALSVSHKATF

-171 LDKLP
+171 LEKLP
-176 KMPLGEITSAPSG
+176 KMPVGEIISVPSG

-197 QVESMENTLANLLP
+197 QVESMEKPLAHLLP
-211 EMTSNFLGSLSIF
+211 EMTSNLLGSLSIF
-224 IYLLYLD
+224 IYLLFLD

-266 NREMNSAIVEYV
+266 NREMNSAIIEYV

-324 ISPTTMITVLPIGWY
+324 ISPTTMITVLPFGWY
-339 FYIHGSL
+339 FYISGSL
-346 SAEVFIAVIILSL
+346 SAEVFISVIILSL
-359 GIAGPLLEA
+359 GIAGPLLET

-381 IGSVNLIL
+381 ANSINLIL

-394 KHSEKDVAI
+394 KHSDREVTI
-403 QQYGID
+403 QQYNID

-421 EIIHGMSLNIKEGAT
+421 EILHGISLNIKEGTT
-436 VAFIGSSGSGKST
+436 VAFVGPSGSGKST

-459 TDEGSIKIGGYDLK
+459 ITEGNINIGGYNLN
-473 EIPLKQLYGLT
+473 EIPLKQLYSLT

-506 PSASDEEVED
+506 PSASDKEVED

-529 MENGYDTVVGSGGS
+529 MEHGYDTVVGSSGS

-584 KALSNLIQNKTVII
+584 QALSKLIKDKTVII

-608 ADQIFL
+608 AEQIFL
-614 IEKGELI
+614 IENGKLV
-621 SHGKHEELMEDCKLY
+621 SYGKHDELLKGCELY
-636 KKMWDAHIGVK
+636 RNMWNAHIGTK
-647 DGEIKC
+647 DGGMKC

>member
-1 MAMLSQ
+1 
-7 KPIIVL
+7 
-13 DEPTSGLCKEQMD
+13 
-26 TLIDFLETMKNQ
+26 MKQ
-38 GKIVIIITHDYEFI
+38 
-52 DRCNGSIYEF
+52 
-62 LNISRNGG
+62 
-70 IEMKEKSPAK
+70 KSPAT
-80 ILWELAHKEHSK
+80 ILWELAKKEHSK
-92 LKTSVFIATIGVIA
+92 LKTSVFIASIGVIA
-106 GIVPYVAASRI
+106 GIVPYIAASRI
-117 LVCLMNGTNNMN
+117 LVELLKGNEDFKI
-129 TYLMWM
+129 YSLWL
-135 GIGLLGYILKSVLYS
+135 GIGLLSYILKSFLYS
-150 TALSVSHKATF
+150 MALSVSHKATF

-171 LDKLP
+171 LEKLP
-176 KMPLGEITSAPSG
+176 KMPLGEIISVPSG

-197 QVESMENTLANLLP
+197 QVESMEKPLAHLLP
-211 EMTSNFLGSLSIF
+211 EMTSNLLGSLSIF
-224 IYLLYLD
+224 IYLLFLD

-266 NREMNSAIVEYV
+266 NREMNSAIIEYV

-285 TFNQDKRSYAKYK
+285 TFNQDKRSYGKYK

-324 ISPTTMITVLPIGWY
+324 ISPTTMITVLPFGWY
-339 FYIHGSL
+339 FYISGSL
-346 SAEVFIAVIILSL
+346 SAEVFISVIILSL
-359 GIAGPLLEA
+359 GIAGPLLET

-381 IGSVNLIL
+381 ANSINLIL

-394 KHSEKDVAI
+394 RHSDREVTI
-403 QQYGID
+403 QQYNID

-421 EIIHGMSLNIKEGAT
+421 EILHGISLNIKEGTT
-436 VAFIGSSGSGKST
+436 VAFVGPSGSGKST

-459 TDEGSIKIGGYDLK
+459 ITEGNINIGGYNLN
-473 EIPLKQLYGLT
+473 EIPLKQLYSLT

-506 PSASDEEVED
+506 PSASDKEVED

-529 MENGYDTVVGSGGS
+529 MEHGYDTVVGSSGS

-584 KALSNLIQNKTVII
+584 QALSKLIKDKTVII

-608 ADQIFL
+608 AEQIFL
-614 IEKGELI
+614 IENGKLV
-621 SHGKHEELMEDCKLY
+621 SYGKHDELLKGCELY
-636 KKMWDAHIGVK
+636 RNMWNAHIGTK
-647 DGEIKC
+647 DGGMKC

>member
-1 MAMLSQ
+1 
-7 KPIIVL
+7 
-13 DEPTSGLCKEQMD
+13 
-26 TLIDFLETMKNQ
+26 
-38 GKIVIIITHDYEFI
+38 
-52 DRCNGSIYEF
+52 
-62 LNISRNGG
+62 
-70 IEMKEKSPAK
+70 MKEKSPAV

-92 LKTSVFIATIGVIA
+92 LKTSVFIASIGVIA
-106 GIVPYVAASRI
+106 GIIPYIAASRI
-117 LVCLMNGTNNMN
+117 LVELLKGNEDFKI
-129 TYLMWM
+129 YSLWL
-135 GIGLLGYILKSVLYS
+135 GIGLLSYILKSFLYS
-150 TALSVSHKATF
+150 MALSVSHKATF

-171 LDKLP
+171 LEKLP
-176 KMPLGEITSAPSG
+176 KMPLGEIISVPSG

-197 QVESMENTLANLLP
+197 QVESMEKPLAHLLP
-211 EMTSNFLGSLSIF
+211 EMTSNLLGSLSIF
-224 IYLLYLD
+224 IYLLFLD

-266 NREMNSAIVEYV
+266 NREMNSAIIEYV

-324 ISPTTMITVLPIGWY
+324 ISPTTMITVLPFGWY
-339 FYIHGSL
+339 FYISGSL
-346 SAEVFIAVIILSL
+346 SAEVFISVIILSL
-359 GIAGPLLEA
+359 GIAGPLLET

-381 IGSVNLIL
+381 ANSINLIL

-394 KHSEKDVAI
+394 KHSDREVTI
-403 QQYGID
+403 QQYNID

-421 EIIHGMSLNIKEGAT
+421 EILHGISLNIKEGTT
-436 VAFIGSSGSGKST
+436 VAFVGPSGSGKST

-459 TDEGSIKIGGYDLK
+459 ITEGNINIGGYNLN
-473 EIPLKQLYGLT
+473 EIPLKQLYSLT

-506 PSASDEEVED
+506 PSASDKEVED

-529 MENGYDTVVGSGGS
+529 MEHGYDTVVGSSGS

-584 KALSNLIQNKTVII
+584 QALSKLIKDKTVII

-608 ADQIFL
+608 AEQIFL
-614 IEKGELI
+614 IENGKLV
-621 SHGKHEELMEDCKLY
+621 SYGKHDELLKGCELY
-636 KKMWDAHIGVK
+636 RNMWNAHIGTK
-647 DGEIKC
+647 DGGMKC

>member
-1 MAMLSQ
+1 
-7 KPIIVL
+7 
-13 DEPTSGLCKEQMD
+13 
-26 TLIDFLETMKNQ
+26 MKQ
-38 GKIVIIITHDYEFI
+38 
-52 DRCNGSIYEF
+52 
-62 LNISRNGG
+62 
-70 IEMKEKSPAK
+70 KSPAT
-80 ILWELAHKEHSK
+80 ILWELAKKEHSK
-92 LKTSVFIATIGVIA
+92 LKTSVFIASIGVIA
-106 GIVPYVAASRI
+106 GIVPYIAASRI
-117 LVCLMNGTNNMN
+117 LVELLKGNEDFKI
-129 TYLMWM
+129 YSLWL
-135 GIGLLGYILKSVLYS
+135 GIGLLSYILKSFLYS
-150 TALSVSHKATF
+150 MALSVSHKATF

-171 LDKLP
+171 LEKLP
-176 KMPLGEITSAPSG
+176 KMPLGEIISVPSG
-189 NFKQIIVD
+189 NFKQIMVD
-197 QVESMENTLANLLP
+197 QVESMEKPLAHLLP
-211 EMTSNFLGSLSIF
+211 EMTSNLLGSLSIF
-224 IYLLYLD
+224 IYLLFLD

-255 YAVQYEGSVKV
+255 YAVQYEGSVRV

-324 ISPTTMITVLPIGWY
+324 ISPTTMITVLPFGWY
-339 FYIHGSL
+339 FYISGSL
-346 SAEVFIAVIILSL
+346 SAEVFISVIILSL
-359 GIAGPLLEA
+359 GIAGPLLET

-381 IGSVNLIL
+381 ANSINSIL

-394 KHSEKDVAI
+394 KHSDREVSI
-403 QQYGID
+403 QQYNID

-421 EIIHGMSLNIKEGAT
+421 EILHGISLNIKGGTT
-436 VAFIGSSGSGKST
+436 VAFVGPSGSGKST

-459 TDEGSIKIGGYDLK
+459 ITEGNINIGGYNLN
-473 EIPLKQLYGLT
+473 EIPLKQLYSLT

-506 PSASDEEVED
+506 PSASDKEVED

-529 MENGYDTVVGSGGS
+529 MEHGYDTVVGSSGS

-584 KALSNLIQNKTVII
+584 QALSKLIKDKTVII

-608 ADQIFL
+608 AEQIFL
-614 IEKGELI
+614 IENGKLV
-621 SHGKHEELMEDCKLY
+621 SYGKHDELLKGCELY
-636 KKMWDAHIGVK
+636 RNMWNAHIGTK
-647 DGEIKC
+647 DGGMKC

>member
-1 MAMLSQ
+1 
-7 KPIIVL
+7 
-13 DEPTSGLCKEQMD
+13 
-26 TLIDFLETMKNQ
+26 MKQ
-38 GKIVIIITHDYEFI
+38 
-52 DRCNGSIYEF
+52 
-62 LNISRNGG
+62 
-70 IEMKEKSPAK
+70 KSPAT
-80 ILWELAHKEHSK
+80 ILWELAKKEHSK
-92 LKTSVFIATIGVIA
+92 LKTSVFIASIGVIA
-106 GIVPYVAASRI
+106 GIIPYIAASRI
-117 LVCLMNGTNNMN
+117 LVELLKGNEDFKI
-129 TYLMWM
+129 YSLWL
-135 GIGLLGYILKSVLYS
+135 GIGLLSYILKSFLYS
-150 TALSVSHKATF
+150 MALSVSHKATF

-171 LDKLP
+171 LEKLP
-176 KMPLGEITSAPSG
+176 KMPLGEIISVPSG

-197 QVESMENTLANLLP
+197 QVESMEKPLAHLLP
-211 EMTSNFLGSLSIF
+211 EMTSNLLGSLSIF
-224 IYLLYLD
+224 IYLLFFD

-266 NREMNSAIVEYV
+266 NREMNSAIIEYV

-324 ISPTTMITVLPIGWY
+324 ISPTTMITVLPFGWY
-339 FYIHGSL
+339 FYISGSL
-346 SAEVFIAVIILSL
+346 SAEVFISVIILSL
-359 GIAGPLLEA
+359 GIAGPLLET

-381 IGSVNLIL
+381 ANSINLIL

-394 KHSEKDVAI
+394 KHSDREVTI
-403 QQYGID
+403 QQYNID

-421 EIIHGMSLNIKEGAT
+421 EILHGISLNIKEGTT
-436 VAFIGSSGSGKST
+436 VAFVGPSGSGKST

-459 TDEGSIKIGGYDLK
+459 ITEGNINIGGYNLN
-473 EIPLKQLYGLT
+473 EIPLKQLYSLT

-506 PSASDEEVED
+506 PSASDKEVED

-529 MENGYDTVVGSGGS
+529 MEHGYDTVVGSSGS

-584 KALSNLIQNKTVII
+584 QALSKLIKDKTVII

-608 ADQIFL
+608 AEQIFL
-614 IEKGELI
+614 IENGKLV
-621 SHGKHEELMEDCKLY
+621 SYGKHDELLKGCELY
-636 KKMWDAHIGVK
+636 RNMWNAHIGTK
-647 DGEIKC
+647 DGGMKC

>member
-1 MAMLSQ
+1 
-7 KPIIVL
+7 
-13 DEPTSGLCKEQMD
+13 
-26 TLIDFLETMKNQ
+26 MKQ
-38 GKIVIIITHDYEFI
+38 
-52 DRCNGSIYEF
+52 
-62 LNISRNGG
+62 
-70 IEMKEKSPAK
+70 KSPAT
-80 ILWELAHKEHSK
+80 ILWELAKKEHSK
-92 LKTSVFIATIGVIA
+92 LKTSVFIASIGVIA
-106 GIVPYVAASRI
+106 GIVPYIAASRI
-117 LVCLMNGTNNMN
+117 LVELLKGNEDFKI
-129 TYLMWM
+129 YSLWL
-135 GIGLLGYILKSVLYS
+135 GIGLLSYILKSFLYS
-150 TALSVSHKATF
+150 MALSVSHKATF

-171 LDKLP
+171 LEKLP
-176 KMPLGEITSAPSG
+176 KMPLGEIISVPSG
-189 NFKQIIVD
+189 NFKQIMVD
-197 QVESMENTLANLLP
+197 QVESMEKPLAHLLP
-211 EMTSNFLGSLSIF
+211 EMTSNLLGSLSIF
-224 IYLLYLD
+224 IYLLFLD

-324 ISPTTMITVLPIGWY
+324 ISPTTMITVLPFGWF
-339 FYIHGSL
+339 FYISGSL
-346 SAEVFIAVIILSL
+346 SAEVFISVIILSL
-359 GIAGPLLEA
+359 GIAGPLLET

-381 IGSVNLIL
+381 ANSINLIL

-394 KHSEKDVAI
+394 KHSDGEVTI
-403 QQYGID
+403 QQYNID

-421 EIIHGMSLNIKEGAT
+421 EILHGISLNIKEGTT
-436 VAFIGSSGSGKST
+436 VAFVGPSGSGKST

-459 TDEGSIKIGGYDLK
+459 ITEGNINIGGYNLK
-473 EIPLKQLYGLT
+473 EIPLKQLYSST

-506 PSASDEEVED
+506 PSASDKEVED

-529 MENGYDTVVGSGGS
+529 MEHGYDTVVGSSGS

-584 KALSNLIQNKTVII
+584 QALSKLIKDKTVII

-608 ADQIFL
+608 AEQIFL
-614 IEKGELI
+614 IENGELV
-621 SHGKHEELMEDCKLY
+621 SYGKHDELLKGCELY
-636 KKMWDAHIGVK
+636 RNMWNAHIGTK
-647 DGEIKC
+647 DGGMKC

>member
-1 MAMLSQ
+1 
-7 KPIIVL
+7 
-13 DEPTSGLCKEQMD
+13 
-26 TLIDFLETMKNQ
+26 
-38 GKIVIIITHDYEFI
+38 
-52 DRCNGSIYEF
+52 
-62 LNISRNGG
+62 
-70 IEMKEKSPAK
+70 MKEKSPTT

-92 LKTSVFIATIGVIA
+92 LKTSVFIASIGVIA
-106 GIVPYVAASRI
+106 GIVPYIAASRI
-117 LVCLMNGTNNMN
+117 LVYLLNGVEDFKV
-129 TYLMWM
+129 YFLWM
-135 GIGLLGYILKSVLYS
+135 GIGLLSYILKSVLYS
-150 TALSVSHKATF
+150 MALSVSHKATF
-161 SVLKDVRLRM
+161 GVLKDIRLRM

-176 KMPLGEITSAPSG
+176 KMPLGEIISVPSG
-189 NFKQIIVD
+189 DFKQIIVD
-197 QVESMENTLANLLP
+197 QVESMEKPLAHLLP
-211 EMTSNFLGSLSIF
+211 EMTSNLFGSLSIL
-224 IYLLYLD
+224 IYLLFLD

-266 NREMNSAIVEYV
+266 NREMNSAIVEYI

-324 ISPTTMITVLPIGWY
+324 ISPTTLITVIPFGWY
-339 FYIHGSL
+339 FYINGSL
-346 SAEVFIAVIILSL
+346 SAEVFISVIILSL
-359 GIAGPLLEA
+359 GIAGPLLET
-368 INFVDGLAKIGTI
+368 INFVDGFAKMGTI
-381 IGSVNLIL
+381 ANSINLIL

-394 KHSEKDVAI
+394 QHSDKDAD
-403 QQYGID
+403 ID
-409 LQNVKFGYEEEK
+409 RYDIELQDVKFGYDEEK
-421 EIIHGMSLNIKEGAT
+421 EILHGISLNIMEGST
-436 VAFIGSSGSGKST
+436 VAFVGSSGSGKST

-459 TDEGSIKIGGYDLK
+459 ITEGSIKIGGYDIK
-473 EIPLKQLYGLT
+473 DIPLKQLYSMT

-506 PSASDEEVED
+506 PNASDKEVED
-516 IAKKSGCHDFIMK
+516 IARKSGCHDFIMK
-529 MENGYDTVVGSGGS
+529 MEQGYDTVVGSSGN

-559 LKNAPIVILDEA
+559 LKDSPIVILDEA

-584 KALSNLIQNKTVII
+584 NALSKLIENKTVII

-608 ADQIFL
+608 AEQIFL
-614 IEKGELI
+614 IENGELV
-621 SHGKHEELMEDCKLY
+621 SHGKHEELMKGCKLY
-636 KKMWDAHIGVK
+636 QKMWEAHIGSK
-647 DGEIKC
+647 DGEIE

>member
-1 MAMLSQ
+1 
-7 KPIIVL
+7 
-13 DEPTSGLCKEQMD
+13 
-26 TLIDFLETMKNQ
+26 MKQ
-38 GKIVIIITHDYEFI
+38 
-52 DRCNGSIYEF
+52 
-62 LNISRNGG
+62 
-70 IEMKEKSPAK
+70 KSPAT
-80 ILWELAHKEHSK
+80 ILWELAKKEHSK
-92 LKTSVFIATIGVIA
+92 LKTSIFIASIGVIA
-106 GIVPYVAASRI
+106 GIIPYIAASRI
-117 LVCLMNGTNNMN
+117 LVELLKGNEDFKI
-129 TYLMWM
+129 YSLWL
-135 GIGLLGYILKSVLYS
+135 GIGLLSYILKSFLYS
-150 TALSVSHKATF
+150 MALSVSHKATF

-171 LDKLP
+171 LEKLP
-176 KMPLGEITSAPSG
+176 KMPLGEIISVPSG

-197 QVESMENTLANLLP
+197 QVESMEKPLAHLLP
-211 EMTSNFLGSLSIF
+211 EMTSNLLGSLSIF
-224 IYLLYLD
+224 IYLLFLD

-266 NREMNSAIVEYV
+266 NREMNSAIIEYV

-324 ISPTTMITVLPIGWY
+324 ISPTTMITVLPFGWY
-339 FYIHGSL
+339 FYISGSL
-346 SAEVFIAVIILSL
+346 SAEVFISVIILSL
-359 GIAGPLLEA
+359 GIAGPLLET

-381 IGSVNLIL
+381 ANSINLIL

-394 KHSEKDVAI
+394 KHSDREVTI
-403 QQYGID
+403 QQYNID

-421 EIIHGMSLNIKEGAT
+421 EILHGISLNIKEGTT
-436 VAFIGSSGSGKST
+436 VAFVGPSGSGKST

-459 TDEGSIKIGGYDLK
+459 ITEGNINIGGYNLN
-473 EIPLKQLYGLT
+473 EIPLKQLYSLT

-506 PSASDEEVED
+506 PSASDKEVED

-529 MENGYDTVVGSGGS
+529 MEHGYDTVVGSSGS

-584 KALSNLIQNKTVII
+584 QALSKLIKDKTVII

-608 ADQIFL
+608 AEQIFL
-614 IEKGELI
+614 IENGKLV
-621 SHGKHEELMEDCKLY
+621 SYGKHDELLKGCELY
-636 KKMWDAHIGVK
+636 RNMWNAHIGTK
-647 DGEIKC
+647 DGGMKC

>member
-1 MAMLSQ
+1 
-7 KPIIVL
+7 
-13 DEPTSGLCKEQMD
+13 
-26 TLIDFLETMKNQ
+26 MKQ
-38 GKIVIIITHDYEFI
+38 
-52 DRCNGSIYEF
+52 
-62 LNISRNGG
+62 
-70 IEMKEKSPAK
+70 KSPAT
-80 ILWELAHKEHSK
+80 ILWELAKKEHSK
-92 LKTSVFIATIGVIA
+92 LKTSVFIASIGVIA
-106 GIVPYVAASRI
+106 GIIPYIAASRI
-117 LVCLMNGTNNMN
+117 LVELLKGNEDFKI
-129 TYLMWM
+129 YSLWL
-135 GIGLLGYILKSVLYS
+135 GIGLLSYILKSFLYS
-150 TALSVSHKATF
+150 MALSVSHKATF

-171 LDKLP
+171 LEKLP
-176 KMPLGEITSAPSG
+176 KMPLGEIISVPSG

-197 QVESMENTLANLLP
+197 QVESMEKPLAHLLP
-211 EMTSNFLGSLSIF
+211 EMTSNLLGSLSIF
-224 IYLLYLD
+224 IYLLFLD

-266 NREMNSAIVEYV
+266 NREMNSAIIEYV

-324 ISPTTMITVLPIGWY
+324 ISPTTMITVLPFGWY
-339 FYIHGSL
+339 FYISGSL
-346 SAEVFIAVIILSL
+346 SAEVFISVIILSL
-359 GIAGPLLEA
+359 GIAGPLLET

-381 IGSVNLIL
+381 ANSINLIL

-394 KHSEKDVAI
+394 KHSDREVTI
-403 QQYGID
+403 QQYNID

-421 EIIHGMSLNIKEGAT
+421 EILHGISLNIKEGTT
-436 VAFIGSSGSGKST
+436 VAFVGPSGSGKST

-459 TDEGSIKIGGYDLK
+459 ITEGNINIGGYNLN
-473 EIPLKQLYGLT
+473 EIPLKQLYSLT

-506 PSASDEEVED
+506 PSASDKEVED

-529 MENGYDTVVGSGGS
+529 MEHGYDTVVGSSGS

-559 LKNAPIVILDEA
+559 IKNAPIIIFDEA
-571 TSYIDPEN
+571 TANVDPEN
-579 EVIIK
+579 EDKLQV
-584 KALSNLIQNKTVII
+584 AMEELTRNKTVIM
-598 IAHRLSTITD
+598 IAHRLKTIKN
-608 ADQIFL
+608 ANQIL
-614 IEKGELI
+614 VLANGKINQKGT
-621 SHGKHEELMEDCKLY
+621 HEELIQAEGIYKNFVEARQKAVNWKLS
-636 KKMWDAHIGVK
+636 
-647 DGEIKC
+647 

>member
-1 MAMLSQ
+1 
-7 KPIIVL
+7 
-13 DEPTSGLCKEQMD
+13 
-26 TLIDFLETMKNQ
+26 
-38 GKIVIIITHDYEFI
+38 
-52 DRCNGSIYEF
+52 
-62 LNISRNGG
+62 
-70 IEMKEKSPAK
+70 MKEKSPAT

-92 LKTSVFIATIGVIA
+92 LKTSVFIASIGVIA
-106 GIVPYVAASRI
+106 GIVPYIAASRI
-117 LVCLMNGTNNMN
+117 LVYLLNGVEDFKV
-129 TYLMWM
+129 YFLWM
-135 GIGLLGYILKSVLYS
+135 GIGLLSYILKSVLYS
-150 TALSVSHKATF
+150 MALSVSHKATF
-161 SVLKDVRLRM
+161 SVLKDIRLRM

-176 KMPLGEITSAPSG
+176 KMPLGEIISVPSG
-189 NFKQIIVD
+189 DFKQIIVD
-197 QVESMENTLANLLP
+197 QVESMEKPLAHLLP
-211 EMTSNFLGSLSIF
+211 EMTSNLLGSLSIL
-224 IYLLYLD
+224 IYLLFLD

-266 NREMNSAIVEYV
+266 NREMNSAIVEYI

-324 ISPTTMITVLPIGWY
+324 ISPTTLITVLPFGWY
-339 FYIHGSL
+339 FYINGSL
-346 SAEVFIAVIILSL
+346 SAEVFISVIILSL
-359 GIAGPLLEA
+359 GIAGPLLET
-368 INFVDGLAKIGTI
+368 INFVDGFAKMGTI
-381 IGSVNLIL
+381 ANSINLIL

-394 KHSEKDVAI
+394 QHSDKDAD
-403 QQYGID
+403 ID
-409 LQNVKFGYEEEK
+409 RYDIELQDVKFGYDEEK
-421 EIIHGMSLNIKEGAT
+421 EILHGISLNIMEGST
-436 VAFIGSSGSGKST
+436 VAFVGSSGSGKST

-459 TDEGSIKIGGYDLK
+459 ITEGSIKIGGYDIK
-473 EIPLKQLYGLT
+473 DIPLKQLYSMT

-506 PSASDEEVED
+506 PNASDKEVED
-516 IAKKSGCHDFIMK
+516 IARKSGCHDFIMK
-529 MENGYDTVVGSGGS
+529 MEQGYDTVVGSSGS

-559 LKNAPIVILDEA
+559 LKDSPIVILDEA

-584 KALSNLIQNKTVII
+584 NALSKLIENKTVII

-608 ADQIFL
+608 AEQIFL
-614 IEKGELI
+614 IENGELV
-621 SHGKHEELMEDCKLY
+621 SHGKHEEIIKDSKLY
-636 KKMWDAHIGVK
+636 QKMWNAHIGAK
-647 DGEIKC
+647 DGEIE

>member
-1 MAMLSQ
+1 M
-7 KPIIVL
+7 
-13 DEPTSGLCKEQMD
+13 
-26 TLIDFLETMKNQ
+26 NQ
-38 GKIVIIITHDYEFI
+38 
-52 DRCNGSIYEF
+52 
-62 LNISRNGG
+62 
-70 IEMKEKSPAK
+70 KSPAT
-80 ILWELAHKEHSK
+80 ILWELAKKEHSK
-92 LKTSVFIATIGVIA
+92 LKTSVFIASIGVIA
-106 GIVPYVAASRI
+106 GIIPYIAASRI
-117 LVCLMNGTNNMN
+117 LVELLKGNEDFKI
-129 TYLMWM
+129 YSLWL
-135 GIGLLGYILKSVLYS
+135 GIGLLSYILKSFLYS
-150 TALSVSHKATF
+150 MALSVSHKATF
-161 SVLKDVRLRM
+161 SVLKDIRLRM
-171 LDKLP
+171 IDKLP
-176 KMPLGEITSAPSG
+176 KMQLGEIISVPSG

-197 QVESMENTLANLLP
+197 QVESMEKPLAHLLP
-211 EMTSNFLGSLSIF
+211 EMTSNLLGSLSIF
-224 IYLLYLD
+224 IYLLFLD

-266 NREMNSAIVEYV
+266 NREMNSAIIEYV

-324 ISPTTMITVLPIGWY
+324 ISPTTMITVLPFGWY
-339 FYIHGSL
+339 FYISGSL
-346 SAEVFIAVIILSL
+346 SAEVFISVIILSL
-359 GIAGPLLEA
+359 GIAGPLLET

-381 IGSVNLIL
+381 ANSINLIL

-394 KHSEKDVAI
+394 KHSDREVTI
-403 QQYGID
+403 QQYNID

-421 EIIHGMSLNIKEGAT
+421 EILHGISLNIKEGTT
-436 VAFIGSSGSGKST
+436 VAFVGPSGSGKST

-459 TDEGSIKIGGYDLK
+459 SMEGNINIGGHNLK
-473 EIPLKQLYGLT
+473 EIPLKQLYSLT

-506 PSASDEEVED
+506 PSASDKEVED

-529 MENGYDTVVGSGGS
+529 MEHGYDTVVGSSGS

-584 KALSNLIQNKTVII
+584 QALSKLIKDKTVII

-608 ADQIFL
+608 AEQIFL
-614 IEKGELI
+614 IENGKLV
-621 SHGKHEELMEDCKLY
+621 SYGKHDELLKGCELY
-636 KKMWDAHIGVK
+636 RNMWNAHIGTK
-647 DGEIKC
+647 DGVMKC

>member
-1 MAMLSQ
+1 
-7 KPIIVL
+7 
-13 DEPTSGLCKEQMD
+13 
-26 TLIDFLETMKNQ
+26 MKQ
-38 GKIVIIITHDYEFI
+38 
-52 DRCNGSIYEF
+52 
-62 LNISRNGG
+62 
-70 IEMKEKSPAK
+70 KSPAT
-80 ILWELAHKEHSK
+80 ILWELAKKEHSK
-92 LKTSVFIATIGVIA
+92 LKTSVFIASIGVIA
-106 GIVPYVAASRI
+106 GIIPYIAASRI
-117 LVCLMNGTNNMN
+117 LVELLKGNEDFKI
-129 TYLMWM
+129 YSLWL
-135 GIGLLGYILKSVLYS
+135 GIGLLSYILKSFLYS
-150 TALSVSHKATF
+150 MALSVSHKATF

-171 LDKLP
+171 LEKLP
-176 KMPLGEITSAPSG
+176 KMPLGEIISVPSG

-197 QVESMENTLANLLP
+197 QVESMEKPLAHLLP
-211 EMTSNFLGSLSIF
+211 EMTSNLLGSLSIF
-224 IYLLYLD
+224 IYLLFLD

-266 NREMNSAIVEYV
+266 NREMNSAIIEYV

-324 ISPTTMITVLPIGWY
+324 ISPTTMITVLPFGWY
-339 FYIHGSL
+339 FYISGSL
-346 SAEVFIAVIILSL
+346 SAEVFISVIILSL
-359 GIAGPLLEA
+359 GIAGPLLET

-381 IGSVNLIL
+381 ANSINLIL

-394 KHSEKDVAI
+394 KHSDREVTI
-403 QQYGID
+403 QQYNID

-421 EIIHGMSLNIKEGAT
+421 EILHGISLNIKEGTT
-436 VAFIGSSGSGKST
+436 VAFVGPSGSGKST

-459 TDEGSIKIGGYDLK
+459 SMEGNINIGGYNLN
-473 EIPLKQLYGLT
+473 EIPLKQLYSLT

-506 PSASDEEVED
+506 PSASDKEVED

-529 MENGYDTVVGSGGS
+529 MEHGYDTVVGSSGS

-584 KALSNLIQNKTVII
+584 QALSKLIKDKTVII

-608 ADQIFL
+608 AEQIFL
-614 IEKGELI
+614 IENGKLV
-621 SHGKHEELMEDCKLY
+621 SYGKHDELLKGCELY
-636 KKMWDAHIGVK
+636 RNMWNAHIGTK
-647 DGEIKC
+647 DGGMKC